1 MKVTNVRLASV
12 RQYEDECE
20 FERAT
25 RDKKT
30 EVGTRDKVLAILFI
44 VMYIVLAG
52 ICGSIERGTL

>member
-12 RQYEDECE
+12 RQHEDECE
-20 FERAT
+20 SERVT
-25 RDKKT
+25 RNKRT